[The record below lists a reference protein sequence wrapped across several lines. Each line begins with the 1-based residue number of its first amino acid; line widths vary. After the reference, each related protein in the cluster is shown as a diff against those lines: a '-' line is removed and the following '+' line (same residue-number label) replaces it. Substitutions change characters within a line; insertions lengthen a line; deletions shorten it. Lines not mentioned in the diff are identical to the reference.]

1 MINIKDNSEV
11 KGFIEEKI
19 RYLTSEIDSD
29 KEQYS
34 DPCLSQQARGRV
46 ARGEWAL
53 KVLTQIKEM
62 LI

>member
-1 MINIKDNSEV
+1 MINIKDNSDV

-19 RYLTSEIDSD
+19 MYLTSEIDSD
-29 KEQYS
+29 KAEF
-34 DPCLSQQARGRV
+34 DDTVLSQQARGRV

-53 KVLTQIKEM
+53 KVLNQIKDM